1 MDPERGQDPRIDTW
15 GTLAR
20 SLLVLVVGVALLAVF
35 LVAVRQLHVDACR
48 ERGGSW
54 STSAGKCVGLRTD
67 DIEACRRSGGTWS
80 FAASKCVASAG
91 AKG

>member
-1 MDPERGQDPRIDTW
+1 
-15 GTLAR
+15 
-20 SLLVLVVGVALLAVF
+20 
-35 LVAVRQLHVDACR
+35 VDACR

-91 AKG
+91 AEG